1 MNHLPDCCFRFII
14 HIVNVWCHVQCLA
27 QGHVDMWTGEVG
39 ERNRDQNSKV
49 VGRKKKKKDLKE
61 AKMLEKTGTAE
72 SGDKSAIISCLLHT
86 TYHLIYWS

>member
-27 QGHVDMWTGEVG
+27 QGHFDMWTGEVG

-49 VGRKKKKKDLKE
+49 VGCKKKKK
-61 AKMLEKTGTAE
+61 
-72 SGDKSAIISCLLHT
+72 
-86 TYHLIYWS
+86 